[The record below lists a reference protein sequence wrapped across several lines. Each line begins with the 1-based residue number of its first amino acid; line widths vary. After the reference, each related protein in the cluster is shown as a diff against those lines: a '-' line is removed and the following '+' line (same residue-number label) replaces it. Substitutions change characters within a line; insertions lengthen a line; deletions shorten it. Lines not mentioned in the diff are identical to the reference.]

1 MKVTNKTILIHPI
14 ISEKSVKDKE
24 QNKYQFK
31 VFLDSN
37 KSEIKKAIE
46 EKFKIKVDKI
56 NTIKVPAKTRRMGK
70 YIGKT
75 SQWKK
80 AIITVKEGQ
89 SIKELDNI

>member
-1 MKVTNKTILIHPI
+1 MRTSTKTILIQPI
-14 ISEKSVKDKE
+14 ISEKSVREKE
-24 QNKYQFK
+24 NNKYSFK
-31 VFLDSN
+31 VYLNAN

-46 EKFKIKVDKI
+46 DKFKIKVERV
-56 NTIKVPAKTRRMGK
+56 NTINMPGKIRKMGK
-70 YIGKT
+70 HIGKT

>member
-1 MKVTNKTILIHPI
+1 MRASSKMVLIQPI
-14 ISEKSVKDKE
+14 ISEKSVKEKE
-24 QNKYQFK
+24 HNKYIFK
-31 VFLDSN
+31 VYLRAN

-46 EKFKIKVDKI
+46 DKFKIKVEKVNTANMPGKI
-56 NTIKVPAKTRRMGK
+56 RKMGK

-80 AIITVKEGQ
+80 AIVTVKEGQ

>member
-1 MKVTNKTILIHPI
+1 MTTNKTVLIHPV

-24 QNKYQFK
+24 FNKYLFK
-31 VFLDSN
+31 VSLSSN

-46 EKFKIKVDKI
+46 DKFKVKVDKV
-56 NTIKVPAKTRRMGK
+56 NTINVPSKIRRMGK

-75 SQWKK
+75 SKWKK
-80 AIITVKEGQ
+80 VIITVKEGQ

>member
-1 MKVTNKTILIHPI
+1 MTSPKTILIHPI

-24 QNKYQFK
+24 YNKYSFK
-31 VFLDSN
+31 VSWDSN

-46 EKFKIKVDKI
+46 DKFKIKVNKV
-56 NTIKVPAKTRRMGK
+56 NTINVPAKKRRLGK

-80 AIITVKEGQ
+80 IIVTVKKGQ

>member
-1 MKVTNKTILIHPI
+1 MRTSSKMVLIQPI
-14 ISEKSVKDKE
+14 ISEKSVKEKE
-24 QNKYQFK
+24 HNKYLFK
-31 VFLDSN
+31 VYLNAN

-46 EKFKIKVDKI
+46 DKFKIKVEKV
-56 NTIKVPAKTRRMGK
+56 NTVNMPGKNRKMGK

-80 AIITVKEGQ
+80 AIVTVKEGQ

>member
-1 MKVTNKTILIHPI
+1 MRASSKMVLIQPI
-14 ISEKSVKDKE
+14 ISEKSVKEKE
-24 QNKYQFK
+24 HNKYIFK
-31 VFLDSN
+31 VYLRAN

-46 EKFKIKVDKI
+46 DKFKIKVEKV
-56 NTIKVPAKTRRMGK
+56 NTVNMPGKNRKMGK

-80 AIITVKEGQ
+80 AIVTVKEGQ

>member
-1 MKVTNKTILIHPI
+1 MRGSTKMILIQPI
-14 ISEKSVKDKE
+14 ISEKSVKEKE
-24 QNKYQFK
+24 HNKYSFK
-31 VFLDSN
+31 VYLNTN

-46 EKFKIKVDKI
+46 EKFKIKVEKV
-56 NTIKVPAKTRRMGK
+56 NTVNMPGKARKMGK
-70 YIGKT
+70 HIGKT

>member
-1 MKVTNKTILIHPI
+1 MTSTKMVLIHPI

-24 QNKYQFK
+24 FNKYLFK
-31 VFLDSN
+31 VNINSN

-46 EKFKIKVDKI
+46 DKFKVKVDKV
-56 NTIKVPAKTRRMGK
+56 NTINVPAKTRRMGK

-75 SQWKK
+75 SKWKK
-80 AIITVKEGQ
+80 VIITVKAGQ

>member
-1 MKVTNKTILIHPI
+1 MRTSSKMVLIQPI
-14 ISEKSVKDKE
+14 ISEKSVKEKE
-24 QNKYQFK
+24 HNKYIFK
-31 VFLDSN
+31 VYLRAN

-46 EKFKIKVDKI
+46 DKFKIKVEKVNTANMPGKI
-56 NTIKVPAKTRRMGK
+56 RKMGK

-80 AIITVKEGQ
+80 AIVTVKEGQ

>member
-1 MKVTNKTILIHPI
+1 MTTNKTVLIHPV

-24 QNKYQFK
+24 FNKYLFK
-31 VFLDSN
+31 VSLSSN

-46 EKFKIKVDKI
+46 DKFKVKVDKV
-56 NTIKVPAKTRRMGK
+56 NTINVPSKTRRMGK

-75 SQWKK
+75 SKWKK
-80 AIITVKEGQ
+80 VIITVKEGQ